1 MYDVCAVPVFGK
13 VICDP
18 KSHSMRSM
26 DGFPQLEDRAG
37 VERST
42 KGGGGGANW
51 TRKGGGCTLRT
62 GAKDRPQRIFLFLVL
77 GEKRYLKH
85 L

>member
-42 KGGGGGANW
+42 KGGGANW
-51 TRKGGGCTLRT
+51 ARKGGGAL
-62 GAKDRPQRIFLFLVL
+62 
-77 GEKRYLKH
+77 
-85 L
+85 